1 MLRLSPPNYEK
12 IVTTHDFIV
21 NYGGAEANV
30 AVSLANLGVDST
42 FFTVLPN
49 TDLGKSTIN
58 YLKANDVH
66 TKHIIEAIGI
76 AEPRTMSMISKSLGV
91 TMGTLTTGING
102 LVRKGYVV
110 RNRSDRDRRIVY
122 ASLTEKGIAAY
133 HHHMK
138 FHKSMI
144 DSIMQDLS
152 EDEAVVL
159 NKTFNRLETFF
170 GQWTD
175 KH

>member
-1 MLRLSPPNYEK
+1 MDTFATLNSILVKLFNDILNIEEK
-12 IVTTHDFIV
+12 ALITEEFKDISVTDM
-21 NYGGAEANV
+21 
-30 AVSLANLGVDST
+30 
-42 FFTVLPN
+42 
-49 TDLGKSTIN
+49 
-58 YLKANDVH
+58 
-66 TKHIIEAIGI
+66 HIIEAIGI

-110 RNRSDRDRRIVY
+110 RNRSVVY

>member
-1 MLRLSPPNYEK
+1 MDTFAALNSILVKLFNDILNIEEK
-12 IVTTHDFIV
+12 ALITEEFKDISVTDM
-21 NYGGAEANV
+21 
-30 AVSLANLGVDST
+30 
-42 FFTVLPN
+42 
-49 TDLGKSTIN
+49 
-58 YLKANDVH
+58 
-66 TKHIIEAIGI
+66 HIIEAIGI

-144 DSIMQDLS
+144 DSINS
-152 EDEAVVL
+152 AVSYTL
-159 NKTFNRLETFF
+159 R
-170 GQWTD
+170 
-175 KH
+175 

>member
-1 MLRLSPPNYEK
+1 MDTFAALNSILVKLFNDILNIEEK
-12 IVTTHDFIV
+12 ALITEEFKDISVT
-21 NYGGAEANV
+21 YM
-30 AVSLANLGVDST
+30 
-42 FFTVLPN
+42 
-49 TDLGKSTIN
+49 
-58 YLKANDVH
+58 
-66 TKHIIEAIGI
+66 HII

-138 FHKSMI
+138 FHKDMI

-170 GQWTD
+170 GKWTD

>member
-1 MLRLSPPNYEK
+1 MDTFAALNSILVKLFNDILNIEEK
-12 IVTTHDFIV
+12 ALITEEFKDISVTDM
-21 NYGGAEANV
+21 
-30 AVSLANLGVDST
+30 
-42 FFTVLPN
+42 
-49 TDLGKSTIN
+49 
-58 YLKANDVH
+58 
-66 TKHIIEAIGI
+66 HIIEAIGI

-144 DSIMQDLS
+144 DSILC
-152 EDEAVVL
+152 
-159 NKTFNRLETFF
+159 RI
-170 GQWTD
+170 
-175 KH
+175 

>member
-1 MLRLSPPNYEK
+1 MDTFAALNSILVKLFNDILNIEEK
-12 IVTTHDFIV
+12 ALITEEFKDISVTDM
-21 NYGGAEANV
+21 
-30 AVSLANLGVDST
+30 
-42 FFTVLPN
+42 
-49 TDLGKSTIN
+49 
-58 YLKANDVH
+58 
-66 TKHIIEAIGI
+66 HIIEAIGI

-91 TMGTLTTGING
+91 TMGT

>member
-1 MLRLSPPNYEK
+1 MDTFAALNSILVKLFNDILNIEEK
-12 IVTTHDFIV
+12 ALITEEFKDISVTDM
-21 NYGGAEANV
+21 
-30 AVSLANLGVDST
+30 
-42 FFTVLPN
+42 
-49 TDLGKSTIN
+49 
-58 YLKANDVH
+58 
-66 TKHIIEAIGI
+66 HIIEAIGI
-76 AEPRTMSMISKSLGV
+76 AEPRTMSMISKSL
-91 TMGTLTTGING
+91 G

-159 NKTFNRLETFF
+159 NKTFKRLETFF